1 MLDKIKEYYKLI
13 KVKKVDDYLIKVGIL
28 GVIIGIV
35 FSISIINQ
43 IFVWPIL
50 IGICIKLYD
59 FTEKIEHNIIPY
71 DFNRLL
77 PPPEKKE
84 EEKLK

>member
-1 MLDKIKEYYKLI
+1 MLNKIKQYYKLT
-13 KVKKVDDYLIKVGIL
+13 KEKKIDTILINIGIL

-50 IGICIKLYD
+50 IGVCIKLYD
-59 FTEKIEHNIIPY
+59 FTEKIESDIVPY
-71 DFNRLL
+71 DFNRIL
-77 PPPEKKE
+77 PPPPKEKK
-84 EEKLK
+84 